1 MIKSKNLT
9 DILQLQE
16 RDFTLLQGLFESR
29 VMTLSHIAELY
40 FDGKKEAAKKRLQ
53 KLKAAGFIGE
63 RARRVYEP
71 SILYLTRKAFALLQ
85 ENGTLAEYPA
95 MSATTLEKRARVS
108 EITLRHELAVMDVK
122 TTFCSATSKAEA
134 FTVTEF
140 STWPLLYQFEA
151 ARPGYDVADVTVKP
165 DGFIRVQE
173 KESDGGLSEYTF
185 FLEVDRSTE
194 TQDTLVSRAGCY
206 LDYYKSGSFAVRN
219 GATRADY
226 KDYPFRVLMVFKTA
240 ERRNNMAERLL
251 QASSPIL
258 SLTCLA
264 TFEEAIRDPL
274 GAIWI
279 SPIDYRDAT
288 KGTPF
293 DTGRRPESLSYKR
306 QTAREEFVER
316 TVKKHRIFS
325 DSHSAK

>member
-1 MIKSKNLT
+1 MKITRKPA
-9 DILQLQE
+9 DVLQLQE
-16 RDFTLLQGLFESR
+16 RDIEILRGLFESR

-53 KLKAAGFIGE
+53 KLKAANLLGE

-71 SILYLTRKAFALLQ
+71 SVLYLTRKAFTLLQ
-85 ENGTLAEYPA
+85 ENGTLAGYPV
-95 MSATTLEKRARVS
+95 MSAATLEKRARVS

-122 TTFCSATSKAEA
+122 TALCSSIANATA

-151 ARPGYDVADVTVKP
+151 ARPGYDATDVTVKP
-165 DGFIRVQE
+165 DGFIRIQE

-219 GATRADY
+219 GTNRSDY
-226 KDYPFRVLMVFKTA
+226 KEYPFRVLMVFRTA

-251 QASSPIL
+251 QASAPIL
-258 SLTCLA
+258 SLVCLS
-264 TFEEAIRDPL
+264 TFAEVLSDPL
-274 GAIWI
+274 SAVWI
-279 SPIDYRDAT
+279 RPVDYRDAT

-293 DTGRRPESLSYKR
+293 DTDKKPESWGYKR

-316 TVKKHRIFS
+316 TVKKHRVLS
-325 DSHSAK
+325 DTQ